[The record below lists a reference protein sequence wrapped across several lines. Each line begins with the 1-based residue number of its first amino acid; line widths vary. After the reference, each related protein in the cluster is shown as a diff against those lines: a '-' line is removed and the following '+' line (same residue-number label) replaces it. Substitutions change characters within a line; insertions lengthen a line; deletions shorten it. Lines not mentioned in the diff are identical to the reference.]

1 MFFTLMH
8 LPENT
13 LRHSFNYNINKKVD
27 ILFIFGRKGI
37 IKVVHHSNVFA
48 GERLFVVKNEELN
61 LLKLKLY
68 RIEKI
73 QFLILL
79 F

>member
-27 ILFIFGRKGI
+27 IMLSFERNGVNM
-37 IKVVHHSNVFA
+37 VVHHSNVLA
-48 GERLFVVKNEELN
+48 GEKLFVVKKWEFQ
-61 LLKLKLY
+61 LLK
-68 RIEKI
+68 
-73 QFLILL
+73 
-79 F
+79 

>member
-1 MFFTLMH
+1 MH

-27 ILFIFGRKGI
+27 IMLSFERNGVNM
-37 IKVVHHSNVFA
+37 VVHHSNVFA
-48 GERLFVVKNEELN
+48 GEKLFVVKNEELN
-61 LLKLKLY
+61 LLRLKSY
-68 RIEKI
+68 RIEIIK
-73 QFLILL
+73 FLILL